1 MRFSNLAIR
10 TKLLLIIGLITFVA
24 LLLAIS
30 VQFLYERHTAKQ
42 TIAEEIGILAKVIAD
57 RSTAAMM
64 FNDQKVASENLA
76 ALSVHA
82 NIDQACLYTSNNT
95 LFTHYSRK
103 VATGTICPTPPIAS
117 GFEFSTDFLDLAQPV
132 TVEDNHIGTLF
143 IRVNLKSLT
152 EQMIGYVTVAILTL
166 FGAIILV
173 FLSAVYL
180 QKLISEPIHDLA
192 EIATRV
198 TDTKDFKERAKK
210 TSNDETG
217 QLAEAFNTMLDVVC
231 ERDTRLRTLIQT
243 IPDLVWLKDP
253 NGIYLFCNS
262 KFERFF
268 GAREKNIIG
277 KTDYDFV
284 DKKLADFFREKDKAA
299 VAKGNFSINEEE
311 IVYAND
317 GHRELVETIK
327 TPIYDNAGDLIGVL
341 GIARDITK
349 RRQAE
354 KERVKLES
362 QLQQAQKMEAIGTL
376 AGGIA
381 HDFNNLLG
389 VILGFAEMA
398 QDQAP
403 EDSLIHADLD
413 KVLSAGHRAKDL
425 VAQILAFSRQTK
437 SEQIHLHPQPILKEA
452 IKLIRSSIPTTI
464 SVEQNIED
472 GCGAIKADPTQLHQI
487 IMNLCTNSYQAME
500 EHGGI
505 LSITL
510 DRTELTTD
518 DLRDEPSLIPGSY
531 VQLTIAD
538 TGPGINP
545 DIQKHIFD
553 PYFTTKEVGKGTG
566 LGLSVVHGI
575 VKNHGGMI
583 SADSKVG
590 EGTTFHVFFPE
601 LIEMIE
607 ENVVAAHSMPTGN
620 ERILFVDD
628 ERLLADMGKQLL
640 ERSGYSVTALTSS
653 REALEMFRAQPDQ
666 FDLVIT
672 DQTMPGLTGVN
683 LAQAIFAIQQNMPI
697 ILCTGYST
705 TISKKKALAMG
716 IREFVMKPMLK
727 NDIAPLIRKV
737 LDEVKAE
744 KTNKAY
750 DF

>member
-1 MRFSNLAIR
+1 
-10 TKLLLIIGLITFVA
+10 
-24 LLLAIS
+24 
-30 VQFLYERHTAKQ
+30 
-42 TIAEEIGILAKVIAD
+42 
-57 RSTAAMM
+57 
-64 FNDQKVASENLA
+64 
-76 ALSVHA
+76 
-82 NIDQACLYTSNNT
+82 
-95 LFTHYSRK
+95 
-103 VATGTICPTPPIAS
+103 
-117 GFEFSTDFLDLAQPV
+117 
-132 TVEDNHIGTLF
+132 
-143 IRVNLKSLT
+143 
-152 EQMIGYVTVAILTL
+152 MIGYVTVAILTL

-180 QKLISEPIHDLA
+180 QKLIYEPIHDLA

-217 QLAEAFNTMLDVVC
+217 QLVEAFNTMLDVVC

-284 DKKLADFFREKDKAA
+284 DKELADFFREKDKAA
-299 VAKGNFSINEEE
+299 IAKGNFSINEEE

-317 GHRELVETIK
+317 GHRELLETIK
-327 TPIYDNAGDLIGVL
+327 TPIYGNAGDLIGVL

-349 RRQAE
+349 RKQAE

-518 DLRDEPSLIPGSY
+518 DLREEPSLIPGSY
-531 VQLTIAD
+531 VQLTVAD
-538 TGPGINP
+538 TGPGIDL

-607 ENVVAAHSMPTGN
+607 ENVVAAQSMPTGN

-628 ERLLADMGKQLL
+628 ERSLADMGKQLL

>member
-1 MRFSNLAIR
+1 
-10 TKLLLIIGLITFVA
+10 
-24 LLLAIS
+24 
-30 VQFLYERHTAKQ
+30 
-42 TIAEEIGILAKVIAD
+42 
-57 RSTAAMM
+57 
-64 FNDQKVASENLA
+64 
-76 ALSVHA
+76 
-82 NIDQACLYTSNNT
+82 
-95 LFTHYSRK
+95 
-103 VATGTICPTPPIAS
+103 
-117 GFEFSTDFLDLAQPV
+117 
-132 TVEDNHIGTLF
+132 
-143 IRVNLKSLT
+143 
-152 EQMIGYVTVAILTL
+152 MIGYVTVAILTL

-268 GAREKNIIG
+268 GAREKDIIG

-284 DKKLADFFREKDKAA
+284 DKELADFFREKDKAA
-299 VAKGNFSINEEE
+299 IAKGNFSINEEE

-317 GHRELVETIK
+317 GHRELLETIK
-327 TPIYDNAGDLIGVL
+327 TPIYGNAGDLIGVL

-403 EDSLIHADLD
+403 ENSLIHADLD

-607 ENVVAAHSMPTGN
+607 ENVVAAQSMPTGN

-628 ERLLADMGKQLL
+628 ERSLADMGKQLL

>member
-1 MRFSNLAIR
+1 
-10 TKLLLIIGLITFVA
+10 
-24 LLLAIS
+24 
-30 VQFLYERHTAKQ
+30 
-42 TIAEEIGILAKVIAD
+42 
-57 RSTAAMM
+57 
-64 FNDQKVASENLA
+64 
-76 ALSVHA
+76 
-82 NIDQACLYTSNNT
+82 
-95 LFTHYSRK
+95 
-103 VATGTICPTPPIAS
+103 
-117 GFEFSTDFLDLAQPV
+117 
-132 TVEDNHIGTLF
+132 
-143 IRVNLKSLT
+143 
-152 EQMIGYVTVAILTL
+152 
-166 FGAIILV
+166 
-173 FLSAVYL
+173 
-180 QKLISEPIHDLA
+180 
-192 EIATRV
+192 
-198 TDTKDFKERAKK
+198 
-210 TSNDETG
+210 
-217 QLAEAFNTMLDVVC
+217 EAFNTMLDVVC